1 MQTTD
6 KVLMIRP
13 VRFSYNSQTAV
24 NNAFQESGIPEE
36 LSQRQA
42 LKEFDAYVEMLRNEG
57 IEVMVVEDT
66 ATPHT
71 PDSIFP
77 NNWLSLHSAEE
88 LADVGSTLPGSA
100 ALGTAAPSIAH
111 PGSAAPD
118 TAALGTAAPSTA
130 NPGSAAPCS
139 RVAVLY
145 PMFAENRRAER
156 RQDIIEALIGAIAP
170 SCTGDALAPSCI
182 AAADSPDCTGAADA
196 PSCTGAADAPSCA
209 SAALLD
215 LTSYEKRNLFLE
227 GTGSLILDRNEHLAY
242 ACQSPRTCEEVLE
255 EWSSKMGYDY
265 FLFHAEDMNGN
276 PIYHTNVMMS
286 VGEQLAIVCLDAITD
301 IEERMSLIELLEE
314 SDKEIVEIS
323 LEQMNEF
330 AGNMLQLHTVK
341 DGELKYIMV
350 MSARAKDSLDQDQI
364 EAIEKYCKIV
374 APDLEFIERNGGGSA
389 RCMLAE
395 IF

>member
-36 LSQRQA
+36 LTQRQA

-88 LADVGSTLPGSA
+88 LAEGA
-100 ALGTAAPSIAH
+100 
-111 PGSAAPD
+111 
-118 TAALGTAAPSTA
+118 
-130 NPGSAAPCS
+130 S

-156 RQDIIEALIGAIAP
+156 RQDIIEALTGAVAP

-196 PSCTGAADAPSCA
+196 PSCAT
-209 SAALLD
+209 AALLD

>member
-77 NNWLSLHSAEE
+77 NNWLSLHSADE
-88 LADVGSTLPGSA
+88 LAEGASTL
-100 ALGTAAPSIAH
+100 T
-111 PGSAAPD
+111 GSAAPD

-130 NPGSAAPCS
+130 NPGSAASGAAAPSTAHPGTAAPCS
-139 RVAVLY
+139 RVVVLY

-156 RQDIIEALIGAIAP
+156 RQDIIEAL
-170 SCTGDALAPSCI
+170 
-182 AAADSPDCTGAADA
+182 TGAV
-196 PSCTGAADAPSCA
+196 APSCA

-215 LTSYEKRNLFLE
+215 LTSYEKSNLFLE

-286 VGEQLAIVCLDAITD
+286 VGEQLAVVCLDAITD

-330 AGNMLQLHTVK
+330 AGNMLQLHTIK
-341 DGELKYIMV
+341 EGELKYIMV

>member
-88 LADVGSTLPGSA
+88 LADAGSTL
-100 ALGTAAPSIAH
+100 

-130 NPGSAAPCS
+130 NPGSAASGAAAPSTAHPGTAAPCS

-156 RQDIIEALIGAIAP
+156 RQDIIEALTGAVAP
-170 SCTGDALAPSCI
+170 SC
-182 AAADSPDCTGAADA
+182 AAAANSSD
-196 PSCTGAADAPSCA
+196 CTGAADAPSCA

-286 VGEQLAIVCLDAITD
+286 VGEQLAVVCLDAITD

-341 DGELKYIMV
+341 EGELKYIMV

>member
-88 LADVGSTLPGSA
+88 LAEGASNLTS
-100 ALGTAAPSIAH
+100 SAH
-111 PGSAAPD
+111 PSSAAPD

-130 NPGSAAPCS
+130 HPGTAAPCS
-139 RVAVLY
+139 RVVVLY

-156 RQDIIEALIGAIAP
+156 RQDIIEAL
-170 SCTGDALAPSCI
+170 
-182 AAADSPDCTGAADA
+182 TGAVA

-286 VGEQLAIVCLDAITD
+286 VGEQLAVVCLDAITD

-341 DGELKYIMV
+341 EGELQYIMV

>member
-88 LADVGSTLPGSA
+88 LTEGASNLTGSA
-100 ALGTAAPSIAH
+100 HSSTAAPGTAAP
-111 PGSAAPD
+111 GTAAPG

-130 NPGSAAPCS
+130 NPGSAAPGAAAPSTAHPGTAAPCS
-139 RVAVLY
+139 RVVVLY

-156 RQDIIEALIGAIAP
+156 RQDIIVALTGAVAP
-170 SCTGDALAPSCI
+170 SCA
-182 AAADSPDCTGAADA
+182 
-196 PSCTGAADAPSCA
+196 GAADAPSCA

-286 VGEQLAIVCLDAITD
+286 VGEQLAVVCLDAITD

>member
-77 NNWLSLHSAEE
+77 NNWLSLHSADE
-88 LADVGSTLPGSA
+88 LAEGASNLPGF
-100 ALGTAAPSIAH
+100 AH

-130 NPGSAAPCS
+130 HPGTAAPCS
-139 RVAVLY
+139 RVVVLY

-156 RQDIIEALIGAIAP
+156 RQDIIEAL
-170 SCTGDALAPSCI
+170 
-182 AAADSPDCTGAADA
+182 TGAV
-196 PSCTGAADAPSCA
+196 APSCA

-215 LTSYEKRNLFLE
+215 LTYYEKRNLFLE

-286 VGEQLAIVCLDAITD
+286 VGEQLAVVCLDAITD

-341 DGELKYIMV
+341 EGELKYIMV

>member
-57 IEVMVVEDT
+57 IEVTVVEDT

-88 LADVGSTLPGSA
+88 LAEGASNL
-100 ALGTAAPSIAH
+100 
-111 PGSAAPD
+111 
-118 TAALGTAAPSTA
+118 
-130 NPGSAAPCS
+130 PGSAAPCN
-139 RVAVLY
+139 RVVVLY

-156 RQDIIEALIGAIAP
+156 RQDIIEAL
-170 SCTGDALAPSCI
+170 TG
-182 AAADSPDCTGAADA
+182 
-196 PSCTGAADAPSCA
+196 ADAPSCA
-209 SAALLD
+209 TAALLD

-286 VGEQLAIVCLDAITD
+286 VGEQLAVVCLDAITD

-341 DGELKYIMV
+341 EGELKYIMV

>member
-77 NNWLSLHSAEE
+77 NNWLSLHSADE
-88 LADVGSTLPGSA
+88 LADVGSNLTGS
-100 ALGTAAPSIAH
+100 AH
-111 PGSAAPD
+111 PGSAAP
-118 TAALGTAAPSTA
+118 GTAAPCTATPGTAAPYTA

-156 RQDIIEALIGAIAP
+156 RQDIIEAL
-170 SCTGDALAPSCI
+170 
-182 AAADSPDCTGAADA
+182 TGAV
-196 PSCTGAADAPSCA
+196 APSCA

-286 VGEQLAIVCLDAITD
+286 VGEQLAVVCLDAITD

>member
-1 MQTTD
+1 
-6 KVLMIRP
+6 MIRP

-77 NNWLSLHSAEE
+77 NNWLSLHSADE
-88 LADVGSTLPGSA
+88 LADGG
-100 ALGTAAPSIAH
+100 
-111 PGSAAPD
+111 
-118 TAALGTAAPSTA
+118 
-130 NPGSAAPCS
+130 S

-156 RQDIIEALIGAIAP
+156 RQDIIEAL
-170 SCTGDALAPSCI
+170 
-182 AAADSPDCTGAADA
+182 TGAV
-196 PSCTGAADAPSCA
+196 APSCA
-209 SAALLD
+209 TAALLD

-286 VGEQLAIVCLDAITD
+286 VGEQLAVVCLDAITD

-341 DGELKYIMV
+341 EGELKYIMV

>member
-1 MQTTD
+1 
-6 KVLMIRP
+6 MIRP

-88 LADVGSTLPGSA
+88 LADAG
-100 ALGTAAPSIAH
+100 
-111 PGSAAPD
+111 
-118 TAALGTAAPSTA
+118 
-130 NPGSAAPCS
+130 S

-156 RQDIIEALIGAIAP
+156 RQDIIEALTGAVAP
-170 SCTGDALAPSCI
+170 SC
-182 AAADSPDCTGAADA
+182 AAAANSSD
-196 PSCTGAADAPSCA
+196 CTGAADAPSCA

-286 VGEQLAIVCLDAITD
+286 VGEQLAVVCLDAITD

-341 DGELKYIMV
+341 EGELKYIMV

>member
-1 MQTTD
+1 
-6 KVLMIRP
+6 MIRP

-77 NNWLSLHSAEE
+77 NNWLSLHSADE
-88 LADVGSTLPGSA
+88 LADVGSNLT
-100 ALGTAAPSIAH
+100 
-111 PGSAAPD
+111 GSAAPG

-130 NPGSAAPCS
+130 HPGTAAPCS
-139 RVAVLY
+139 RVVVLY

-156 RQDIIEALIGAIAP
+156 RQDIIEAL
-170 SCTGDALAPSCI
+170 
-182 AAADSPDCTGAADA
+182 TGAV
-196 PSCTGAADAPSCA
+196 APSCA

-341 DGELKYIMV
+341 EGELKYIMV

>member
-88 LADVGSTLPGSA
+88 LADVGSTLTGSA
-100 ALGTAAPSIAH
+100 ALGTAAPC
-111 PGSAAPD
+111 
-118 TAALGTAAPSTA
+118 TATPGTAAPYTA

-156 RQDIIEALIGAIAP
+156 RQDIIEAL
-170 SCTGDALAPSCI
+170 
-182 AAADSPDCTGAADA
+182 TGAVA

-209 SAALLD
+209 STALLD
-215 LTSYEKRNLFLE
+215 LTSYEKSNLFLE

-286 VGEQLAIVCLDAITD
+286 VGEQLAVVCLDAITD

>member
-88 LADVGSTLPGSA
+88 LADAGSNLT
-100 ALGTAAPSIAH
+100 
-111 PGSAAPD
+111 
-118 TAALGTAAPSTA
+118 
-130 NPGSAAPCS
+130 GSAAPCN

-156 RQDIIEALIGAIAP
+156 RQDIIEALTGAV
-170 SCTGDALAPSCI
+170 APSCI
-182 AAADSPDCTGAADA
+182 AAADSPD
-196 PSCTGAADAPSCA
+196 CTGAADAPSCA

-255 EWSSKMGYDY
+255 EWSFKMGYDY

-323 LEQMNEF
+323 LEQMNDF
-330 AGNMLQLHTVK
+330 AGNILQLHTVK
-341 DGELKYIMV
+341 EGELKYIMV

>member
-42 LKEFDAYVEMLRNEG
+42 LKEFDAYVDMLRNEG

-88 LADVGSTLPGSA
+88 LADAG
-100 ALGTAAPSIAH
+100 
-111 PGSAAPD
+111 
-118 TAALGTAAPSTA
+118 
-130 NPGSAAPCS
+130 S

-156 RQDIIEALIGAIAP
+156 RQDIIEAL
-170 SCTGDALAPSCI
+170 
-182 AAADSPDCTGAADA
+182 TGAV
-196 PSCTGAADAPSCA
+196 APSCA

-215 LTSYEKRNLFLE
+215 LTSYEKSNLFLE

-286 VGEQLAIVCLDAITD
+286 VGEQLAVVCLDAITD

-341 DGELKYIMV
+341 EGELKYIMV

>member
-1 MQTTD
+1 
-6 KVLMIRP
+6 MIRP

-88 LADVGSTLPGSA
+88 LADVGS
-100 ALGTAAPSIAH
+100 
-111 PGSAAPD
+111 
-118 TAALGTAAPSTA
+118 
-130 NPGSAAPCS
+130 

-156 RQDIIEALIGAIAP
+156 RQDIIEAL
-170 SCTGDALAPSCI
+170 TG
-182 AAADSPDCTGAADA
+182 ADA
-196 PSCTGAADAPSCA
+196 PSCT

-286 VGEQLAIVCLDAITD
+286 VGEQLAVVCLDAITD

-341 DGELKYIMV
+341 EGELKYIMV

>member
-88 LADVGSTLPGSA
+88 LADVGSTLSGSA
-100 ALGTAAPSIAH
+100 HPS
-111 PGSAAPD
+111 
-118 TAALGTAAPSTA
+118 TVAPSTA

-156 RQDIIEALIGAIAP
+156 RQDIIEAL
-170 SCTGDALAPSCI
+170 
-182 AAADSPDCTGAADA
+182 TGAV
-196 PSCTGAADAPSCA
+196 APSCA

-286 VGEQLAIVCLDAITD
+286 VGEQLAVVCLDAITD

-341 DGELKYIMV
+341 EGELKYIMV

>member
-88 LADVGSTLPGSA
+88 LADGASTLPGSA
-100 ALGTAAPSIAH
+100 HPS
-111 PGSAAPD
+111 
-118 TAALGTAAPSTA
+118 TAAPSTA

-156 RQDIIEALIGAIAP
+156 RQDIIEAL
-170 SCTGDALAPSCI
+170 
-182 AAADSPDCTGAADA
+182 TGAVA

-286 VGEQLAIVCLDAITD
+286 VGEQLAVVCLDAITD

>member
-1 MQTTD
+1 
-6 KVLMIRP
+6 MIRP

-100 ALGTAAPSIAH
+100 H

-139 RVAVLY
+139 RVVVLY

-156 RQDIIEALIGAIAP
+156 RQDIIEAL
-170 SCTGDALAPSCI
+170 
-182 AAADSPDCTGAADA
+182 TGAV
-196 PSCTGAADAPSCA
+196 APSCA

-286 VGEQLAIVCLDAITD
+286 VGEQLAVVCLDAITD

-341 DGELKYIMV
+341 EGELKYIMV

>member
-88 LADVGSTLPGSA
+88 LADVGSTLTGS
-100 ALGTAAPSIAH
+100 AH

-156 RQDIIEALIGAIAP
+156 RQDIIEAL
-170 SCTGDALAPSCI
+170 
-182 AAADSPDCTGAADA
+182 TGAV
-196 PSCTGAADAPSCA
+196 APSCA

-286 VGEQLAIVCLDAITD
+286 VGEQLAVVCLDAITD

-341 DGELKYIMV
+341 EGELKYIMV

>member
-88 LADVGSTLPGSA
+88 LAEGGSNLT
-100 ALGTAAPSIAH
+100 
-111 PGSAAPD
+111 
-118 TAALGTAAPSTA
+118 
-130 NPGSAAPCS
+130 GSAAPCS

-156 RQDIIEALIGAIAP
+156 RQDIIEAL
-170 SCTGDALAPSCI
+170 
-182 AAADSPDCTGAADA
+182 TGAVA

-286 VGEQLAIVCLDAITD
+286 VGEQLAVVCLDAITD

-341 DGELKYIMV
+341 EGELKYIMV

>member
-1 MQTTD
+1 
-6 KVLMIRP
+6 MIRP

-24 NNAFQESGIPEE
+24 NNAFQESGTPEE

-77 NNWLSLHSAEE
+77 NNWLSLHSADE
-88 LADVGSTLPGSA
+88 LADVGSNLT
-100 ALGTAAPSIAH
+100 
-111 PGSAAPD
+111 GSAAPG

-156 RQDIIEALIGAIAP
+156 RQDIIEAL
-170 SCTGDALAPSCI
+170 
-182 AAADSPDCTGAADA
+182 TGAV
-196 PSCTGAADAPSCA
+196 APSCA

-286 VGEQLAIVCLDAITD
+286 VGEQLAVVCLDAITD

-341 DGELKYIMV
+341 EGELKYIMV

>member
-77 NNWLSLHSAEE
+77 NNWLSLHSADE
-88 LADVGSTLPGSA
+88 LADVG
-100 ALGTAAPSIAH
+100 
-111 PGSAAPD
+111 
-118 TAALGTAAPSTA
+118 
-130 NPGSAAPCS
+130 S

-156 RQDIIEALIGAIAP
+156 RQDIIEAL
-170 SCTGDALAPSCI
+170 
-182 AAADSPDCTGAADA
+182 TGAVA

-286 VGEQLAIVCLDAITD
+286 VGEQLAVVCLDAITD

-341 DGELKYIMV
+341 EGELKYIMV

>member
-88 LADVGSTLPGSA
+88 LADVGSTLTGS
-100 ALGTAAPSIAH
+100 AH

-139 RVAVLY
+139 RVVVLY

-156 RQDIIEALIGAIAP
+156 RQDIIEALTGAVAP

-182 AAADSPDCTGAADA
+182 AAVDSPDCTGAAV
-196 PSCTGAADAPSCA
+196 APSCA

-286 VGEQLAIVCLDAITD
+286 VGEQLAVVCLDAITD

-341 DGELKYIMV
+341 EGELKYIMV

>member
-1 MQTTD
+1 
-6 KVLMIRP
+6 MIRP

-77 NNWLSLHSAEE
+77 NNWLSLHSADE
-88 LADVGSTLPGSA
+88 LADVGSNL
-100 ALGTAAPSIAH
+100 
-111 PGSAAPD
+111 
-118 TAALGTAAPSTA
+118 
-130 NPGSAAPCS
+130 PGSAAPCS

-156 RQDIIEALIGAIAP
+156 RQDIIEALTGA
-170 SCTGDALAPSCI
+170 DAPSCI
-182 AAADSPDCTGAADA
+182 AAADSPD
-196 PSCTGAADAPSCA
+196 CTGAADAPSCA

-286 VGEQLAIVCLDAITD
+286 VGEQLAVVCLDAITD

-341 DGELKYIMV
+341 EGELKYIMV

>member
-24 NNAFQESGIPEE
+24 NNAFQESGIPED

-66 ATPHT
+66 AIPHT

-77 NNWLSLHSAEE
+77 NNWLSLHSADE
-88 LADVGSTLPGSA
+88 LAEGASNLT
-100 ALGTAAPSIAH
+100 
-111 PGSAAPD
+111 GSAAPD
-118 TAALGTAAPSTA
+118 TAALGAAALGTAAPSTA
-130 NPGSAAPCS
+130 HPGTAAPCS

-156 RQDIIEALIGAIAP
+156 RQDIIEAL
-170 SCTGDALAPSCI
+170 
-182 AAADSPDCTGAADA
+182 TGAVA

-286 VGEQLAIVCLDAITD
+286 VGEQLAVVCLDAITD

-341 DGELKYIMV
+341 EGELKYIMV

>member
-1 MQTTD
+1 
-6 KVLMIRP
+6 MIRP

-100 ALGTAAPSIAH
+100 A
-111 PGSAAPD
+111 
-118 TAALGTAAPSTA
+118 
-130 NPGSAAPCS
+130 PCS
-139 RVAVLY
+139 IVAVLY

-156 RQDIIEALIGAIAP
+156 RQDIIEAL
-170 SCTGDALAPSCI
+170 TG
-182 AAADSPDCTGAADA
+182 ADA

-286 VGEQLAIVCLDAITD
+286 VGEQLAVVCLDAITD

-341 DGELKYIMV
+341 EGELKYIMV

>member
-77 NNWLSLHSAEE
+77 NNWLSLHSADE
-88 LADVGSTLPGSA
+88 LADVGSTLTGS
-100 ALGTAAPSIAH
+100 AH

-118 TAALGTAAPSTA
+118 TAAPGAAAPSTA
-130 NPGSAAPCS
+130 HPGTAAPCS
-139 RVAVLY
+139 RVVVLY

-156 RQDIIEALIGAIAP
+156 RQDIIEAL
-170 SCTGDALAPSCI
+170 
-182 AAADSPDCTGAADA
+182 TGAV
-196 PSCTGAADAPSCA
+196 APSCA

-215 LTSYEKRNLFLE
+215 LTYYEKRNLFLE

-286 VGEQLAIVCLDAITD
+286 VGEQLAVVCLDAITD

-341 DGELKYIMV
+341 EGELKYIMV

>member
-1 MQTTD
+1 
-6 KVLMIRP
+6 MIRP

-88 LADVGSTLPGSA
+88 LADVGSTLTGSA
-100 ALGTAAPSIAH
+100 HS
-111 PGSAAPD
+111 S
-118 TAALGTAAPSTA
+118 TAAPSTA

-156 RQDIIEALIGAIAP
+156 RQDIIEAL
-170 SCTGDALAPSCI
+170 
-182 AAADSPDCTGAADA
+182 TGAV
-196 PSCTGAADAPSCA
+196 APSCA

-286 VGEQLAIVCLDAITD
+286 VGEQLAVVCLDAITD

-341 DGELKYIMV
+341 EGELKYIMV

>member
-88 LADVGSTLPGSA
+88 LADAGSTLPGS
-100 ALGTAAPSIAH
+100 AH

-156 RQDIIEALIGAIAP
+156 RQDIIEAL
-170 SCTGDALAPSCI
+170 TG
-182 AAADSPDCTGAADA
+182 
-196 PSCTGAADAPSCA
+196 ADAPSCA

-286 VGEQLAIVCLDAITD
+286 VGEQLAVVCLDAITD

-341 DGELKYIMV
+341 EGELKYIMV

>member
-1 MQTTD
+1 
-6 KVLMIRP
+6 MIRP

-57 IEVMVVEDT
+57 IEVMVAEDT

-77 NNWLSLHSAEE
+77 NNWLSLHSADE
-88 LADVGSTLPGSA
+88 LADVGSTLTGSA
-100 ALGTAAPSIAH
+100 HS
-111 PGSAAPD
+111 S
-118 TAALGTAAPSTA
+118 TAAPSTA
-130 NPGSAAPCS
+130 HPGTAAPCS

-156 RQDIIEALIGAIAP
+156 RQDIIEAL
-170 SCTGDALAPSCI
+170 
-182 AAADSPDCTGAADA
+182 TGAVA

-215 LTSYEKRNLFLE
+215 LTYYEKRNLFLE

-242 ACQSPRTCEEVLE
+242 ACQSPRTCEAVLE

-286 VGEQLAIVCLDAITD
+286 VGEQLAIVCLNAITD

-341 DGELKYIMV
+341 EGELKYIMV

>member
-88 LADVGSTLPGSA
+88 LADVGS
-100 ALGTAAPSIAH
+100 
-111 PGSAAPD
+111 
-118 TAALGTAAPSTA
+118 
-130 NPGSAAPCS
+130 

-156 RQDIIEALIGAIAP
+156 RQDIIEAL
-170 SCTGDALAPSCI
+170 
-182 AAADSPDCTGAADA
+182 TGAV
-196 PSCTGAADAPSCA
+196 APSCA

-215 LTSYEKRNLFLE
+215 LTYYEKRNLFLE

-286 VGEQLAIVCLDAITD
+286 VGEQLAVVCLDAITD

-341 DGELKYIMV
+341 EGELKYIMV

>member
-100 ALGTAAPSIAH
+100 A
-111 PGSAAPD
+111 PD

-130 NPGSAAPCS
+130 HPGTAAPCS
-139 RVAVLY
+139 RVVVLY

-156 RQDIIEALIGAIAP
+156 RQDIIEAL
-170 SCTGDALAPSCI
+170 
-182 AAADSPDCTGAADA
+182 TGAV
-196 PSCTGAADAPSCA
+196 APSCA

-286 VGEQLAIVCLDAITD
+286 VGEQLAVVCLDAITD

-341 DGELKYIMV
+341 EGELKYIMV

>member
-88 LADVGSTLPGSA
+88 LAEGA
-100 ALGTAAPSIAH
+100 
-111 PGSAAPD
+111 
-118 TAALGTAAPSTA
+118 
-130 NPGSAAPCS
+130 S

-156 RQDIIEALIGAIAP
+156 RQDIIEALTGSVAP
-170 SCTGDALAPSCI
+170 SCTGDALAPSCV
-182 AAADSPDCTGAADA
+182 AAADSPD
-196 PSCTGAADAPSCA
+196 CTGAADAPSCA

-242 ACQSPRTCEEVLE
+242 ACQSPRTCAEVLE
-255 EWSSKMGYDY
+255 EWSFKMGYDY

-323 LEQMNEF
+323 LEQMNDF

-341 DGELKYIMV
+341 EGELKYIMV

>member
-1 MQTTD
+1 
-6 KVLMIRP
+6 MIRP

-88 LADVGSTLPGSA
+88 LAEGG
-100 ALGTAAPSIAH
+100 
-111 PGSAAPD
+111 
-118 TAALGTAAPSTA
+118 
-130 NPGSAAPCS
+130 S
-139 RVAVLY
+139 RVVVLY

-156 RQDIIEALIGAIAP
+156 RQDIIEAL
-170 SCTGDALAPSCI
+170 
-182 AAADSPDCTGAADA
+182 TGAV
-196 PSCTGAADAPSCA
+196 APSCA

-286 VGEQLAIVCLDAITD
+286 VGEQLAVVCLDAITD

-341 DGELKYIMV
+341 EGELKYIMV

>member
-1 MQTTD
+1 
-6 KVLMIRP
+6 MIRP

-88 LADVGSTLPGSA
+88 LADVGSNLPGS
-100 ALGTAAPSIAH
+100 
-111 PGSAAPD
+111 
-118 TAALGTAAPSTA
+118 AALGTAAPSTA

-156 RQDIIEALIGAIAP
+156 RQDIIEAL
-170 SCTGDALAPSCI
+170 
-182 AAADSPDCTGAADA
+182 TGAVA

-286 VGEQLAIVCLDAITD
+286 VGEQLAVVCLDAITD

-341 DGELKYIMV
+341 EGELKYIMV

>member
-1 MQTTD
+1 
-6 KVLMIRP
+6 MIRP

-88 LADVGSTLPGSA
+88 LADVGSTLTGS
-100 ALGTAAPSIAH
+100 AH
-111 PGSAAPD
+111 PGSAAPG
-118 TAALGTAAPSTA
+118 AAAPGTAAPSTA
-130 NPGSAAPCS
+130 HPGTAAPCS
-139 RVAVLY
+139 RVVVLY

-156 RQDIIEALIGAIAP
+156 RQDIIEAL
-170 SCTGDALAPSCI
+170 
-182 AAADSPDCTGAADA
+182 TGAV
-196 PSCTGAADAPSCA
+196 APSCA

-286 VGEQLAIVCLDAITD
+286 VGEQLAVVCLDAITD

-341 DGELKYIMV
+341 EGELKYIMV

>member
-1 MQTTD
+1 
-6 KVLMIRP
+6 MIRP

-66 ATPHT
+66 PIPHT

-88 LADVGSTLPGSA
+88 LADVGSTLSGS
-100 ALGTAAPSIAH
+100 
-111 PGSAAPD
+111 
-118 TAALGTAAPSTA
+118 AALGTAAPSTA

-156 RQDIIEALIGAIAP
+156 RQDIIEALTGAVAP
-170 SCTGDALAPSCI
+170 SCV
-182 AAADSPDCTGAADA
+182 AAADSPD
-196 PSCTGAADAPSCA
+196 CTGAADAPSCA

-286 VGEQLAIVCLDAITD
+286 VGEQLAVVCLDAITD

-341 DGELKYIMV
+341 EGELKYIMV

>member
-77 NNWLSLHSAEE
+77 NNWLSLHSADE
-88 LADVGSTLPGSA
+88 LADVGSNL
-100 ALGTAAPSIAH
+100 
-111 PGSAAPD
+111 
-118 TAALGTAAPSTA
+118 
-130 NPGSAAPCS
+130 PGSAAPCS

-156 RQDIIEALIGAIAP
+156 RQDIIEAL
-170 SCTGDALAPSCI
+170 
-182 AAADSPDCTGAADA
+182 TGAV
-196 PSCTGAADAPSCA
+196 APSCA

-286 VGEQLAIVCLDAITD
+286 VGEQLAVVCLDAITD

>member
-88 LADVGSTLPGSA
+88 LAEGGSNLLGS
-100 ALGTAAPSIAH
+100 AH
-111 PGSAAPD
+111 PGSAAPG
-118 TAALGTAAPSTA
+118 AAAPSTA
-130 NPGSAAPCS
+130 HPGTAAPCS

-156 RQDIIEALIGAIAP
+156 RQDIIEAL
-170 SCTGDALAPSCI
+170 
-182 AAADSPDCTGAADA
+182 TGAVA

-286 VGEQLAIVCLDAITD
+286 VGEQLAVVCLDAITD

-341 DGELKYIMV
+341 EGELKYIMV

>member
-77 NNWLSLHSAEE
+77 NNWLSLHSADE
-88 LADVGSTLPGSA
+88 LADVGSNLT
-100 ALGTAAPSIAH
+100 
-111 PGSAAPD
+111 GSAAPG

-139 RVAVLY
+139 RVVVLY

-156 RQDIIEALIGAIAP
+156 RQDIIEALTGAVAP
-170 SCTGDALAPSCI
+170 SCTGDAL
-182 AAADSPDCTGAADA
+182 
-196 PSCTGAADAPSCA
+196 APSCA

-286 VGEQLAIVCLDAITD
+286 VGEQLAVVCLDAITD

-341 DGELKYIMV
+341 EGELKYIMV